1 MKDLKNFSVVKVI
14 ESSSRPGL
22 GRGNLGVVVAKA
34 GVGKTACLIH
44 IAMQKL
50 FQNEKLVHISLDN
63 PPDKVTSYYRVIFS
77 ELVKALDITNEQE
90 LKASVEKNRL
100 ILSYLNQSFQ
110 IQRLKEYLKNLREKV
125 GHFPDTLMVDGLDFS
140 SEGKE
145 VFEGLKEIAQ
155 TSNVEIWLTALA
167 GKGPLN
173 VNERG
178 IPYPC
183 SRFEDLFSIV
193 LLLEPTQSEI
203 LVKLLKHPDEPGP
216 KGLQLKLNAN
226 TFLALKIES

>member
-1 MKDLKNFSVVKVI
+1 MKDLKNLSVVKVL
-14 ESSSRPGL
+14 ESSSCPGL
-22 GRGNLGVVVAKA
+22 GRGNLGVVMAKA

-44 IAMQKL
+44 IAMYKL
-50 FQNEKLVHISLDN
+50 LQDEKLIHISLDT

-77 ELVKALDITNEQE
+77 ELVKALDIKNEQE
-90 LKASVEKNRL
+90 IKVSVEKNRM

-125 GHFPDTLMVDGLDFS
+125 GHFPDALIVDGLDFS
-140 SEGKE
+140 KAERD

-155 TSNVEIWLTALA
+155 TSKVEIWLSALA
-167 GKGPLN
+167 GKDPLN

-183 SRFEDLFSIV
+183 SRFDDLFSII

-203 LVKLLKHPDEPGP
+203 LVKLLKHPDESGAQD
-216 KGLQLKLNAN
+216 LQLKLDSN
-226 TFLALKIES
+226 TFLAVN